1 MNAKNL
7 FVIDFSKSSI
17 VASATTLKKAR
28 KPESPEYRVLTELLC
43 VHPNFCVIEKDIQK
57 KPGKKTYKGLTFQ
70 TMLDYIRTQTNS
82 EDKIKAYNAVRRI
95 AKVKGCEYPLTKK
108 WFLKTYPDYKETDIT
123 AQEIGALLQ
132 EQEKAQILQ
141 LPMPASANVVGRD
154 A

>member
-1 MNAKNL
+1 MNTKNL
-7 FVIDFSKSSI
+7 FVIDFSTSSI

-28 KPESPEYRVLTELLC
+28 KPESSEYRVLTELLC

-82 EDKIKAYNAVRRI
+82 EEKIKAYNAVRRI

-132 EQEKAQILQ
+132 EQEKAPILQ
-141 LPMPASANVVGRD
+141 LPMPASSNVVGRD

>member
-28 KPESPEYRVLTELLC
+28 KPESSEYRVLTELLC

-132 EQEKAQILQ
+132 EQEKAPILQ
-141 LPMPASANVVGRD
+141 LPIPASVNVVGRD

>member
-1 MNAKNL
+1 MNTKNL
-7 FVIDFSKSSI
+7 FVIDFPTSSI

-28 KPESPEYRVLTELLC
+28 KPESSEYRVLTELLC

-132 EQEKAQILQ
+132 EQEKAPILQ
-141 LPMPASANVVGRD
+141 LPMPASTNVVGRD

>member
-1 MNAKNL
+1 MNTKNL
-7 FVIDFSKSSI
+7 FVIDFPTSSI

-28 KPESPEYRVLTELLC
+28 KPESSEYRVLTELLC

-123 AQEIGALLQ
+123 AQEIGAVLQ
-132 EQEKAQILQ
+132 EQEKAPILQ
-141 LPMPASANVVGRD
+141 LPMPVSSNVVGRD

>member
-1 MNAKNL
+1 MNTKNL
-7 FVIDFSKSSI
+7 FVIDFPTSSI

-28 KPESPEYRVLTELLC
+28 KPESSEYRVLTELLC

-70 TMLDYIRTQTNS
+70 TMLDYIQTQTNS
-82 EDKIKAYNAVRRI
+82 EDKIKTYNAVRRI

-132 EQEKAQILQ
+132 EQEKAPILQ
-141 LPMPASANVVGRD
+141 LPMPVSSNVVGRD

>member
-43 VHPNFCVIEKDIQK
+43 AHPNFCVIEKDIQK

-70 TMLDYIRTQTNS
+70 TMLDYIRTQTNR

-108 WFLKTYPDYKETDIT
+108 WFLKTYHDYKETDIT

-132 EQEKAQILQ
+132 EQEKAPILQ

>member
-1 MNAKNL
+1 MPEICSL
-7 FVIDFSKSSI
+7 VIFHVFYCCECND
-17 VASATTLKKAR
+17 AQKAR
-28 KPESPEYRVLTELLC
+28 KPESPEYRVLTELLNC
-43 VHPNFCVIEKDIQK
+43 IRISALSKRKSRRSPERR
-57 KPGKKTYKGLTFQ
+57 PTKGLTFQ

-108 WFLKTYPDYKETDIT
+108 WFLKAYPDYKETDIT

-132 EQEKAQILQ
+132 EQEKAPILR
-141 LPMPASANVVGRD
+141 LPMPVSANVVGRD

>member
-1 MNAKNL
+1 MNTKNL
-7 FVIDFSKSSI
+7 FVIDFSTSSI
-17 VASATTLKKAR
+17 VASATTLKKAH

-95 AKVKGCEYPLTKK
+95 AKVK

-132 EQEKAQILQ
+132 EQEKAPILQ

>member
-1 MNAKNL
+1 MNTKNL
-7 FVIDFSKSSI
+7 FVIDFSTSSI
-17 VASATTLKKAR
+17 VASATTLKKAH

-132 EQEKAQILQ
+132 EQEKAPILQ
-141 LPMPASANVVGRD
+141 LPMPVSSNVVWRD

>member
-1 MNAKNL
+1 MNTKNL
-7 FVIDFSKSSI
+7 FVIDFSTSSI
-17 VASATTLKKAR
+17 VASATTLKKAH

-132 EQEKAQILQ
+132 EQEKAPILQ

>member
-1 MNAKNL
+1 MNTKNL
-7 FVIDFSKSSI
+7 FVIDFPTSSI

-28 KPESPEYRVLTELLC
+28 KPESSEYRVLTELLC

-132 EQEKAQILQ
+132 EQEKAPILQ
-141 LPMPASANVVGRD
+141 LPIPVSSNVVGRD

>member
-1 MNAKNL
+1 MRMYFLTFSCFFFKVLNRSQKNGIL
-7 FVIDFSKSSI
+7 
-17 VASATTLKKAR
+17 
-28 KPESPEYRVLTELLC
+28 
-43 VHPNFCVIEKDIQK
+43 
-57 KPGKKTYKGLTFQ
+57 PGKKTYKGLTFQ

-132 EQEKAQILQ
+132 EQEKAPILQ
-141 LPMPASANVVGRD
+141 LPMPVSSNVVGRD

>member
-1 MNAKNL
+1 MNTKNL

-28 KPESPEYRVLTELLC
+28 KPESPEYRVLTELLNA
-43 VHPNFCVIEKDIQK
+43 HPEFHVVEKEVQK

-82 EDKIKAYNAVRRI
+82 EDKIKTYNAVRRI

-132 EQEKAQILQ
+132 EQEKAPILQ
-141 LPMPASANVVGRD
+141 LPMPVSANVVGRD

>member
-1 MNAKNL
+1 MNTKNL
-7 FVIDFSKSSI
+7 FVIDFSTSSI

-28 KPESPEYRVLTELLC
+28 KPESSEYRVLTELLC

-70 TMLDYIRTQTNS
+70 TMLDYIRTQANS

-132 EQEKAQILQ
+132 EQEIAPILQ

>member
-1 MNAKNL
+1 MNTKNL
-7 FVIDFSKSSI
+7 FVIDFPTSSI

-28 KPESPEYRVLTELLC
+28 KPESSEYRVLTELLC

-108 WFLKTYPDYKETDIT
+108 WFFKTYPDYKETDIT

-132 EQEKAQILQ
+132 EQEKAPILQ
-141 LPMPASANVVGRD
+141 LPMPVSSNVVGRD

>member
-1 MNAKNL
+1 MNTKNL
-7 FVIDFSKSSI
+7 FAFDFSTSSI

-28 KPESPEYRVLTELLC
+28 KPESPEYRVLTELLNA
-43 VHPNFCVIEKDIQK
+43 HPEFHVVEKDVQK

-82 EDKIKAYNAVRRI
+82 EDKIKTY
-95 AKVKGCEYPLTKK
+95 KGCEYPLTKK

-132 EQEKAQILQ
+132 EQEKAPILQ
-141 LPMPASANVVGRD
+141 LPMPVSSNVVGRD